1 MEILY
6 FYSSNRTGFSALHA
20 GYAGG
25 FASRSGGSSLVA
37 VTAHNHS
44 LFFKRHNGNEVL
56 WAGFYA
62 HSAAFAFCGIYS
74 CHIVLNSYC
83 VVFADIYA
91 VAEAYT
97 AVGAV
102 FVPP

>member
-62 HSAAFAFCGIYS
+62 PQLLHFAGFILATLSSIAIASYS
-74 CHIVLNSYC
+74 QTFTQSPKPIQ
-83 VVFADIYA
+83 
-91 VAEAYT
+91 
-97 AVGAV
+97 
-102 FVPP
+102 P